1 MIHNFKL
8 GELFEIQIGKTPARG
23 DKKMWDLNKKSNNI
37 WLSIRDLNQTDA
49 NGYISDSAEYI
60 TDDGAKLVK
69 IIPKNTLLLSFK
81 LTLGRTAIT
90 KIPLRT
96 NEAIAALLPKTDQC
110 NIRYLKYYFEY
121 FNFVKFAGN
130 DFKVKGL
137 TLNKKKLA
145 DIPIPVPSLQEQEK
159 IVERLDKVFENI
171 DATLSNN
178 ALKKKLYNDYFESIS
193 WDEVFENQKFAK
205 NPISDFFELDPSKSE
220 ILNENLDEVSFIPMA
235 DVDEL
240 IFEVD
245 SKQIKDYKQVKKGYK
260 YFANGD
266 FLLAKITPCFENGK
280 MGQVNNLK
288 NKIGFGSTE
297 FIVHRSNG
305 KILNE
310 WLYLI
315 YSNSRIRK
323 KLATTMSGAVG
334 HKRVSKETISNLQIS
349 SPTIEEQKKII
360 DKLFM
365 IKKIVDK
372 KISII
377 DKETFKY
384 SSLKKSILNK
394 EFSYE

>member
-1 MIHNFKL
+1 MIQNFKL
-8 GELFEIQIGKTPARG
+8 GELFEIQLGKTPARG
-23 DKKMWDLNKKSNNI
+23 NKNMWDQNKKSNNI
-37 WLSIRDLNQTDA
+37 WLSIKDLNQADA
-49 NGYISDSAEYI
+49 DGYISDSAEYLS
-60 TDDGAKLVK
+60 DNGAKLVK
-69 IIPKNTLLLSFK
+69 LIPKNTLLLSFK

-96 NEAIAALLPKTDQC
+96 NEAIAALLPKTDKC
-110 NIRYLKYYFEY
+110 NIRYLKYYFE
-121 FNFVKFAGN
+121 FFDFIKFASN

-137 TLNKKKLA
+137 TLNKNKLA
-145 DIPIPVPSLQEQEK
+145 NIPIPVPPLQEQEK
-159 IVERLDKVFENI
+159 TVERLDKVFENI
-171 DATLSNN
+171 DSILRNN
-178 ALKKKLYNDYFESIS
+178 DLKKKLYNDYFESIS
-193 WDEVFENQKFAK
+193 WDDVIENQKFPK

-220 ILNENLDEVSFIPMA
+220 ISNENLDEVSFIPMA

-310 WLYLI
+310 WLFLL

-323 KLATTMSGAVG
+323 KLASTMSGAVG

-360 DKLFM
+360 NKLFI
-365 IKKIVDK
+365 IKKTIDK

-377 DKETFKY
+377 DQEIIKY
-384 SSLKKSILNK
+384 SSLKKSILGK

>member
-1 MIHNFKL
+1 MKVEKLLDVVQIKNPKPEKFSGEKRYYSTGNIDEHNVSENFELVKFENRPSRANVQPIENSVGFAKMKSTAKTL
-8 GELFEIQIGKTPARG
+8 LVTKNYSECIFSTGMNFLLPSEHIISKYLYYYLISPYFLDLKDKYSGQGIMGGLSNKDLNLFEI
-23 DKKMWDLNKKSNNI
+23 S
-37 WLSIRDLNQTDA
+37 
-49 NGYISDSAEYI
+49 
-60 TDDGAKLVK
+60 
-69 IIPKNTLLLSFK
+69 
-81 LTLGRTAIT
+81 
-90 KIPLRT
+90 
-96 NEAIAALLPKTDQC
+96 
-110 NIRYLKYYFEY
+110 
-121 FNFVKFAGN
+121 
-130 DFKVKGL
+130 
-137 TLNKKKLA
+137 
-145 DIPIPVPSLQEQEK
+145 VPSLQEQEK
-159 IVERLDKVFENI
+159 IVDKLDKVFNNI
-171 DATLSNN
+171 NAILRNN
-178 ALKKKLYNDYFESIS
+178 DLKKKLYSDYFESIA
-193 WDEVFENQKFAK
+193 WEEVIENQKFAK

-240 IFEVD
+240 VFEVE
-245 SKQIKDYKQVKKGYK
+245 SKQIKNYKQVKKGYK

-297 FIVHRSNG
+297 FIVHRSKG

-310 WLYLI
+310 WIFLL

-323 KLATTMSGAVG
+323 KLASTMSGAVG
-334 HKRVSKETISNLQIS
+334 HKRISKETISNLQIC
-349 SPTIEEQKKII
+349 SPTIQEQKKII

-377 DKETFKY
+377 DKEIVKY

>member
-1 MIHNFKL
+1 MKL
-8 GELFEIQIGKTPARG
+8 QKLKDVCSVNSGISPPK
-23 DKKMWDLNKKSNNI
+23 DKKI
-37 WLSIRDLNQTDA
+37 FE
-49 NGYISDSAEYI
+49 NGTVPFYKTLDVGRIKIGDISDSELKVSQEFANSKRVFEPGTI
-60 TDDGAKLVK
+60 LFPKSGAS
-69 IIPKNTLLLSFK
+69 TLLNHRVMIQK
-81 LTLGRTAIT
+81 
-90 KIPLRT
+90 
-96 NEAIAALLPKTDQC
+96 
-110 NIRYLKYYFEY
+110 
-121 FNFVKFAGN
+121 
-130 DFKVKGL
+130 KGL
-137 TLNKKKLA
+137 VASTLAAIVPIKDLCLSKYLFYYLLTIDTK
-145 DIPIPVPSLQEQEK
+145 DFIPESFYPGMKISEISEIPIPVPSLQEQEK
-159 IVERLDKVFENI
+159 IVERLDKVFNNI
-171 DATLSNN
+171 N
-178 ALKKKLYNDYFESIS
+178 AILRKNDLKKKLYSDYFESIA
-193 WDEVFENQKFAK
+193 WEEVIENQKFAK

-240 IFEVD
+240 VFEVE
-245 SKQIKDYKQVKKGYK
+245 SKQIKNYKQVKKGYK

-297 FIVHRSNG
+297 FIVHRSKG

-310 WLYLI
+310 WLFLL

-323 KLATTMSGAVG
+323 KLASTMSGAVG
-334 HKRVSKETISNLQIS
+334 HKRISKETISNLQIC

-377 DKETFKY
+377 DKETVKY
-384 SSLKKSILNK
+384 SSLKKSILDK

>member
-110 NIRYLKYYFEY
+110 DIRYLKYYFEY

-145 DIPIPVPSLQEQEK
+145 DIPIPVPSLQDQEK
-159 IVERLDKVFENI
+159 IVERLDKVFANI
-171 DATLSNN
+171 DTILSNN
-178 ALKKKLYNDYFESIS
+178 ALKKNLYSDYFESIT
-193 WDEVFENQKFAK
+193 WDELIENDKFSK
-205 NPISDFFELDPSKSE
+205 NPISNFFELDPSKSE
-220 ILNENLDEVSFIPMA
+220 IINENLDEVSFIPMA

-240 IFEVD
+240 TFEVN
-245 SKQIKDYKQVKKGYK
+245 SKQIKDFKEVKKGYK
-260 YFANGD
+260 YFADGD
-266 FLLAKITPCFENGK
+266 FLLAKITPCLK
-280 MGQVNNLK
+280 MEK
-288 NKIGFGSTE
+288 WAK
-297 FIVHRSNG
+297 
-305 KILNE
+305 
-310 WLYLI
+310 
-315 YSNSRIRK
+315 
-323 KLATTMSGAVG
+323 
-334 HKRVSKETISNLQIS
+334 
-349 SPTIEEQKKII
+349 
-360 DKLFM
+360 
-365 IKKIVDK
+365 
-372 KISII
+372 SII
-377 DKETFKY
+377 
-384 SSLKKSILNK
+384 
-394 EFSYE
+394 